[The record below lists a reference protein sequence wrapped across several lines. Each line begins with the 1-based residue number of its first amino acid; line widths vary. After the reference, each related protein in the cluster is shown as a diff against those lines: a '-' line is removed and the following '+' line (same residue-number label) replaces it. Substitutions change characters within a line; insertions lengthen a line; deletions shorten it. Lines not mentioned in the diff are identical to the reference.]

1 MATWSP
7 RELDNLAFVK
17 SLPPD
22 DQRQAL
28 ASLLREIPGVQRRLA
43 AAEAEQIT
51 TSDAANSG
59 PRRAE
64 IKELERQAADPN
76 LSPDQRNAAAQK
88 AAELTATRDALR
100 QEQNRVDQI
109 VFQTTDYL
117 AVLESGLRNLELSV
131 AQLPPETPPAPP
143 QSSVDSAGAIQTE
156 AETARDDG
164 AASQLPSAGQQ
175 VIDQEGRIGPEAAT
189 NVTTNA
195 EKFEPNADANTE
207 AGAASDAKTTEV
219 TQATPPQTTDP
230 GGAGTSATPSTPT
243 SATNPIQ
250 SPGVAEGREDS
261 SSPTAANEVVAA
273 SNARYSGVIRPQP
286 NELDRY
292 GSYTYSIS
300 IYMFGPDE
308 VAAFYI
314 DQQRKLNSK
323 NLIIQSGGIANNERN
338 PFFPLDFYIDD
349 LTIQSFQQGAG
360 TGISHNATEMSFTL
374 TEPYGITLFRR
385 MTAAIADLN
394 QRTGN
399 TNTHYAS
406 QPYLMAIRF
415 YGYDADGKLVAPG
428 TSNSAAIDNGA
439 GANQDTSDSN
449 AIVEKFIPFIF
460 TSIKLKM
467 TNAYTQYQCECQAL
481 QDLGFSQSRG
491 IIPYNVQLTATT
503 LENLLVGNYKA
514 TQAPTRNNANESAA
528 EAARLARQKAAAT
541 PAKASSAPT
550 PTVTAG
556 LVEALNRY
564 QAERV
569 KAGEYEYA
577 DEYNIVFTDNSSA
590 LRNAKVIPPGQT
602 DLATTGQTKPQTAA
616 DARDP
621 AKNSVQS
628 SSLNVNITAGTP
640 LAKFLDQ
647 VIRGSEYIYNQQIKI
662 KDPKT
667 GKTVIKDTGATTSPS
682 WYRIGVQMVPISNKF
697 DRKRGDYAY
706 QITYSINMYSVAK
719 IESPWFPKGQFKGVH
734 KKYEYWFTGQNTSI
748 INFEQDFNYQ
758 YYLTVNAE
766 QQAQN
771 ITSDY
776 RELYRKS
783 YSPNSG
789 QSAQGAGG
797 NAREPGANA
806 ADYLY
811 DPASQGEVTIEIIG
825 DPAWIYQGE
834 MWSGVGGEAITNPD
848 YVNFLPDGTI
858 NHESQEVLFELA
870 WNQPADYNLDTGL
883 MDIRRVQ

>member
-1 MATWSP
+1 MATQEQIDELKRKLAEAEAAVSTTP
-7 RELDNLAFVK
+7 LNQQVSQLDAERTRITRALSAGNRARILLNSTTLTTPLTPEDRLQRERDLAAVPALEQQLASVQAELDTVDTERAQLFN
-17 SLPPD
+17 
-22 DQRQAL
+22 QRNA
-28 ASLLREIPGVQRRLA
+28 LREQLA
-43 AAEAEQIT
+43 AAEQAFK
-51 TSDAANSG
+51 DA
-59 PRRAE
+59 
-64 IKELERQAADPN
+64 
-76 LSPDQRNAAAQK
+76 
-88 AAELTATRDALR
+88 
-100 QEQNRVDQI
+100 
-109 VFQTTDYL
+109 
-117 AVLESGLRNLELSV
+117 
-131 AQLPPETPPAPP
+131 TPPPA
-143 QSSVDSAGAIQTE
+143 SVDSAGAIQSN

-164 AASQLPSAGQQ
+164 AASQLPPTGPS
-175 VIDQEGRIGPEAAT
+175 VIDQDGRVGPEAAAPA
-189 NVTTNA
+189 VTNA
-195 EKFEPNADANTE
+195 DKFEPNNDQNTTAATAD
-207 AGAASDAKTTEV
+207 GVKTTEV
-219 TQATPPQTTDP
+219 TQSTPPQTTAP
-230 GGAGTSATPSTPT
+230 GGAVAGATPGTPT
-243 SATNPIQ
+243 SATAPSQ
-250 SPGVAEGREDS
+250 TTGVAQDRDDNINRT
-261 SSPTAANEVVAA
+261 PANETVAA
-273 SNARYSGVIRPQP
+273 ANARYSGIIRPQP

-308 VAAFYI
+308 VAEFYTN
-314 DQQRKLNSK
+314 RRRRLNSK

-349 LTIQSFQQGAG
+349 LTIETFQTASG
-360 TGISHNATEMSFTL
+360 TGISHNATEMSFNL

-394 QRTGN
+394 KRTGN
-399 TNTHYAS
+399 PNTHYAS

-428 TSNSAAIDNGA
+428 TSNFAAIGNDTA
-439 GANQDTSDSN
+439 QDTSDSN

-467 TNAYTQYQCECQAL
+467 TNAYTQYQCACSAL
-481 QDLGFSQSRG
+481 QDLGFSQTRG
-491 IIPYNVQLTATT
+491 TIPYNVQLTATT
-503 LENLLVGNYKA
+503 LENLLVGNFK
-514 TQAPTRNNANESAA
+514 TAA
-528 EAARLARQKAAAT
+528 DPAAA

-577 DEYNIVFTDNSSA
+577 DEYNIVFTDPNSP

-628 SSLNVNITAGTP
+628 SSLNVNITAGMP
-640 LAKFLDQ
+640 VAKFLDQ

-667 GKTVIKDTGATTSPS
+667 GKTVPRDTGATTSPS
-682 WYRIGVQMVPISNKF
+682 WYRVGVQMVPILNKF

-706 QITYSINMYSVAK
+706 QITYSVNMYNVAK
-719 IESPWFPKGQFKGVH
+719 IESPWFKDGRFRGVH

-758 YYLTVNAE
+758 FYLTVNAA
-766 QQAQN
+766 QQPQN

-789 QSAQGAGG
+789 QSSQGAGAD
-797 NAREPGANA
+797 AREPGANA

-811 DPASQGEVTIEIIG
+811 DPGSQGKVTIEIIG

-834 MWSGVGGEAITNPD
+834 MWSGVGSKSITDPE

-858 NHESQEVLFELA
+858 NHESQQVLFELA
-870 WNQPADYNLDTGL
+870 WNQPADYNLDTGI
-883 MDIRRVQ
+883 MDIRRVD

>member
-1 MATWSP
+1 
-7 RELDNLAFVK
+7 
-17 SLPPD
+17 
-22 DQRQAL
+22 
-28 ASLLREIPGVQRRLA
+28 
-43 AAEAEQIT
+43 
-51 TSDAANSG
+51 
-59 PRRAE
+59 
-64 IKELERQAADPN
+64 
-76 LSPDQRNAAAQK
+76 
-88 AAELTATRDALR
+88 
-100 QEQNRVDQI
+100 
-109 VFQTTDYL
+109 
-117 AVLESGLRNLELSV
+117 
-131 AQLPPETPPAPP
+131 
-143 QSSVDSAGAIQTE
+143 
-156 AETARDDG
+156 
-164 AASQLPSAGQQ
+164 
-175 VIDQEGRIGPEAAT
+175 
-189 NVTTNA
+189 
-195 EKFEPNADANTE
+195 
-207 AGAASDAKTTEV
+207 
-219 TQATPPQTTDP
+219 
-230 GGAGTSATPSTPT
+230 
-243 SATNPIQ
+243 
-250 SPGVAEGREDS
+250 
-261 SSPTAANEVVAA
+261 
-273 SNARYSGVIRPQP
+273 
-286 NELDRY
+286 
-292 GSYTYSIS
+292 
-300 IYMFGPDE
+300 MFGPDE
-308 VAAFYI
+308 VAEFYI
-314 DQQRKLNSK
+314 NRQRRLNSK

-349 LTIQSFQQGAG
+349 LTIETFQAASG

-385 MTAAIADLN
+385 MTAAVADLN
-394 QRTGN
+394 KRTGN
-399 TNTHYAS
+399 TNTNYAS

-439 GANQDTSDSN
+439 GTNQDTSDSN

-467 TNAYTQYQCECQAL
+467 TNAYTQYQCACSAL

-528 EAARLARQKAAAT
+528 ETARLARQNAAAA

-577 DEYNIVFTDNSSA
+577 DEYNIVFTDISSA

-628 SSLNVNITAGTP
+628 SSLNVNITAGMP
-640 LAKFLDQ
+640 VAKFLDQ

-662 KDPKT
+662 KDAKT
-667 GKTVIKDTGATTSPS
+667 GKTVPRDSGATTSPS
-682 WYRIGVQMVPISNKF
+682 WYRVGVQMVPIQNKF

-706 QITYSINMYSVAK
+706 QITYSINMYNVAK
-719 IESPWFPKGQFKGVH
+719 IESPWFKDGRFRGVH

-758 YYLTVNAE
+758 FYLTVNAA
-766 QQAQN
+766 QQPQN

-789 QSAQGAGG
+789 QSSQGAGLD
-797 NAREPGANA
+797 AREPGANA

-811 DPASQGEVTIEIIG
+811 DSGSQGKVTIEIIG

-834 MWSGVGGEAITNPD
+834 MWSGVGGKSITDPE

-858 NHESQEVLFELA
+858 NHESQQVLFELA
-870 WNQPADYNLDTGL
+870 WNQPGDYNLDTGI
-883 MDIRRVQ
+883 MDIRRVD